1 MCGISEKGRLLF
13 LCFLLTGLCMST
25 YAQMSDEAVVKYAL
39 EGTVRQEQPTESYSE
54 LYR

>member
-1 MCGISEKGRLLF
+1 MNRIFCILLLSGFLLSGIS
-13 LCFLLTGLCMST
+13 S